1 MISQRTKS
9 ALAAAKARGVRLGI
23 TGKIRAKKHKANANQ
38 FASQLAPLV
47 IELQADGYN
56 SFSAIARELN
66 IRQIPTMKGR
76 RWHAQ
81 TAKRLLMRVLNF
93 D

>member
-23 TGKIRAKKHKANANQ
+23 TGKIRANQ